1 MFFSLF
7 LTSQDKGEVWSAR
20 TGHSTL
26 YNGRKGYLEVMLSM
40 WEIPYPGNVKVL

>member
-20 TGHSTL
+20 TGHRSS
-26 YNGRKGYLEVMLSM
+26 YNARKGYLEVMLSM
-40 WEIPYPGNVKVL
+40 WEIPNPGNVKVL